1 MALNLEG
8 IADLNANLLT
18 GPIRPQLIRMT
29 LTLMIGM
36 LTMMSFNLLDTWF
49 VARLGTTS
57 LAAISFTFPITF
69 SLISLTI
76 GMSVGT
82 SAILG
87 RYLGQGRIEEAK
99 RKASAALLAAF
110 GFMVLGG
117 GGGLLWCEPLFVAM
131 GADHQA
137 LPLILSYMS
146 IWFSGCGLLAVSM
159 VGNAIFR
166 AFGNTRV
173 PSAIMVAASL
183 VNAVLDPLLIFGLG
197 PFPALGIQGA
207 AIASLLSWGCGCG
220 LMLWMLGFRYR
231 LLSWHQL
238 IAHGAGDGR
247 ELLLIAL
254 PAALANMLTPLA
266 TGLLTA
272 FVARYGQ
279 EAVAAYGVGGR
290 LESMV
295 CLFIL
300 SLSMSLP
307 PFISQNSGAG
317 QLSRVADAYRISL
330 QLVLAIQLLLYLLLV
345 LAAPWLA
352 PAFSDEPQVQRLLMQ
367 YLWILPLGYGL
378 QGVVILTCS
387 SLNALHQPR
396 LAFALSLLRFF
407 GLFVPLSCLL
417 GYGFGL
423 GGLFVGGVVANL
435 LCACLAYLW
444 FNSTLRRLS
453 LESV

>member
-1 MALNLEG
+1 MKAS
-8 IADLNANLLT
+8 LLT

-29 LTLMIGM
+29 LTLMVGM

-49 VARLGTTS
+49 IAQLGTVP

-87 RYLGQGRIEEAK
+87 RYLGQGRLDEAK
-99 RKASAALLAAF
+99 RKASAALMCAF

-117 GGGLLWCEPLFVAM
+117 GAGLLWSEALFVAM
-131 GADHQA
+131 GADQQA

-146 IWFSGCGLLAVSM
+146 IWFAGCGFLAVSM
-159 VGNAIFR
+159 VGNAVFR

-173 PSAIMVAASL
+173 PSAIMVASSL

-207 AIASLLSWGCGCG
+207 AIASLISWGCGCL
-220 LMLWMLGFRYR
+220 LMLWMLGGRYR
-231 LLSWHQL
+231 LLSWHSVPKHCYSDGVEIL
-238 IAHGAGDGR
+238 RIAM
-247 ELLLIAL
+247 

-266 TGLLTA
+266 TVVLTA
-272 FVARYGQ
+272 FVAQYGQ

-290 LESMV
+290 LESMA

-307 PFISQNSGAG
+307 PFISQNSGAR
-317 QLSRVADAYRISL
+317 QLGRVDEAYRSAVKMV
-330 QLVLAIQLLLYLLLV
+330 LVIQLAIYLLLA
-345 LAAPWLA
+345 LGSPWLA
-352 PAFSDEPQVQRLLMQ
+352 PAFSREPDVQRLLML

-378 QGVVILTCS
+378 QGVIILTNS
-387 SLNALHQPR
+387 ALNALHQPR
-396 LAFALSLLRFF
+396 QAFGLSMLRFF
-407 GLFVPLSCLL
+407 VLFVPISCLL

-423 GGLFVGGVVANL
+423 AGLFVGGVVANL

-453 LESV
+453 LESP